1 MVSLRMILISNIGT
15 RDVQYKGQIIEK
27 TQIREFG
34 KKILDNYEIEKK
46 FLSFPI
52 IKPFLDSF
60 STKLKGIYIFTTNQ
74 PPGDKNRVSD
84 TLFFGQI
91 IEKWIEESYSIPIE
105 RFESKINP
113 TDYEQIYTDFTPFF
127 TQDGNIFKRAEKRI
141 ISLSGGTPQMNGA
154 LYVIISSFFPRNNEF
169 YNVVNGEL
177 VPIKHENT
185 INKVFLRNASI
196 ELLKIHDYQSI
207 IRILDQYNVQQYNI
221 KNYETL
227 LGLLTC
233 AHSRK
238 NFDFKRADE
247 AIRKVLTLIPS
258 SDHYRFEDWLVG
270 DIVKN
275 PKDLIKEL
283 YWKIEVCYI
292 NDDYLALIALLFRLE
307 ESILLQT
314 LYYFF
319 QEDLLNYYDADWCKE
334 GDKSLEK
341 ENFKESHPMIY
352 SSFCQFLKND
362 SFIHMDTHFC
372 LSYYLQNKEQE
383 LWNKLQNIKFKTL
396 PLNVNPKILD
406 RPTEYYIVVL
416 KKNSI
421 RSKDIWKIGRF
432 LDLLDKI
439 NKYCYDYKNT
449 DRREKDYGHKTSQK
463 NLGTLRNTSLY
474 GHGFKPVT
482 KEIIEELY
490 GNPIEELMRELK
502 QDLIFFLSK
511 ILDTDQNEINLEN
524 IFHFINTVIKQY
536 ILAI

>member
-1 MVSLRMILISNIGT
+1 MVYLRMILISNIGT

-27 TQIREFG
+27 KQVREYG
-34 KKILDNYEIEKK
+34 KKLLDNYEIEKQY
-46 FLSFPI
+46 LSFPI
-52 IKPFLDSF
+52 LKPFLDRF

-74 PPGDKNRVSD
+74 PPGDKNRISD

-127 TQDGNIFKRAEKRI
+127 TKDGNIFERAEKRI

-154 LYVIISSFFPRNNEF
+154 LYIIISSFFPQNNEF
-169 YNVVNGEL
+169 YNVFNGEL

-221 KNYETL
+221 KNSEIL
-227 LGLLTC
+227 LDLLTY

-247 AIRKVLTLIPS
+247 ALQEVLKLIPS
-258 SDHYRFEDWLVG
+258 SEHYQFEDWVLG
-270 DIVKN
+270 DIVKI
-275 PKDLIKEL
+275 PRDLIKEL

-292 NDDYLALIALLFRLE
+292 NDDYLALVALLFRLE

-319 QEDLLNYYDADWCKE
+319 QKDLLNFYDANWCKE
-334 GDKSLEK
+334 GDKSPE
-341 ENFKESHPMIY
+341 EDNFKELHPEVY
-352 SSFCQFLKND
+352 LSFCQFLENN
-362 SFIHMDTHFC
+362 SFIHMDTHLC

-383 LWNKLQNIKFKTL
+383 LWNKLQNIKIKTL
-396 PLNVNPKILD
+396 PLNVNPKVLD
-406 RPTEYYIVVL
+406 RPTEYYIAVL

-421 RSKDIWKIGRF
+421 QSKDIWKIGRF
-432 LDLLDKI
+432 LELLDKI
-439 NKYCYDYKNT
+439 NKYSYDYKDSN
-449 DRREKDYGHKTSQK
+449 RREKDYGHKTSQK
-463 NLGTLRNTSLY
+463 NLGVLRNTSLY

-490 GNPIEELMRELK
+490 GNPIEVLMRELK
-502 QDLIFFLSK
+502 QNFIFFFCK
-511 ILDTDQNEINLEN
+511 ISNKAQNEINLEN
-524 IFHFINTVIKQY
+524 IFHSINAVIKQY